1 MEIFGI
7 ATVAFMIAGFVK
19 GVVGFGFPIIALIIL
34 TLSIGLL
41 DALALVVIPTLITN
55 LWQVYSGEYLQTIL
69 KRMWRYFLVAVVFI
83 WISTDYLNVV
93 DTDWLTMLLGTVLF
107 FFALSHLFNFH
118 FTVPQRYESVL
129 AIPVGAVNGILTG
142 LTGSFMVPSV
152 LYMQAIGL
160 RGDMLVQAMGV
171 FFSISVFTLA
181 VSLVRNDLISVEQ
194 AQLSSLA
201 LIPSFIGLLVG
212 RWTRWQIDEDRFQQI
227 FLIAVLVLG
236 GYIVFRSG
244 RALGYMWSL

>member
-55 LWQVYSGEYLQTIL
+55 LWQAFSGEYLQTIL
-69 KRMWRYFLVAVVFI
+69 KRMWRYFLAAVVFI
-83 WISTDYLNVV
+83 WISSDYLNVV

-107 FFALSHLFNFH
+107 FFALSRLFNFH
-118 FTVPQRYESVL
+118 FTVPLRYEPVL
-129 AIPVGAVNGILTG
+129 AIPLGAVNGILTG

-160 RGDMLVQAMGV
+160 RGDMLVQAMGI

-181 VSLVRNDLISVEQ
+181 VSLERNELISVEQ
-194 AQLSSLA
+194 AQLSLWA
-201 LIPSFIGLLVG
+201 LIPSIIGLLAG
-212 RWTRWQIDEDRFQQI
+212 RWTRRQIDEDRFQQI
-227 FLIAVLVLG
+227 FLLAVLVLG
-236 GYIVFRSG
+236 GYIVVRSA
-244 RALGYMWSL
+244 RALGYL

>member
-41 DALALVVIPTLITN
+41 EALALVVIPTLITN
-55 LWQVYSGEYLQTIL
+55 LWQAFSGEHLRAIFG
-69 KRMWRYFLVAVVFI
+69 RMWRYFLVAVVFV
-83 WISTDYLNVV
+83 WITSDYLDLV
-93 DTDWLTMLLGTVLF
+93 DVNWLTMLLGTVLF
-107 FFALSHLFNFH
+107 FFALSRLFNFH
-118 FTVPQRYESVL
+118 FTVPPRYESVL
-129 AIPVGAVNGILTG
+129 SVPLGAVNGILTG

-160 RGDMLVQAMGV
+160 RGDMLVQAMGI

-181 VSLVRNDLISVEQ
+181 VSLERNDLISVEQ
-194 AQLSSLA
+194 AQLSLLA
-201 LIPSFIGLLVG
+201 LIPSIIGLLIG
-212 RWTRWQIDEDRFQQI
+212 RWSRRQIDEDRFQHI
-227 FLIAVLVLG
+227 FLMSVLVLG
-236 GYIVFRSG
+236 GYIVVRSA
-244 RALGYMWSL
+244 RALDYL

>member
-55 LWQVYSGEYLQTIL
+55 LWQAFSGEYLRAIVG
-69 KRMWRYFLVAVVFI
+69 RMWRYFLVAVVFI
-83 WISTDYLNVV
+83 WITSDYLDVV
-93 DTDWLTMLLGTVLF
+93 DVDWLTMLLGTVLF
-107 FFALSHLFNFH
+107 FFALSRLFNFH
-118 FTVPQRYESVL
+118 FTVPPRYESVL
-129 AIPVGAVNGILTG
+129 SVPLGAVNGIITG

-160 RGDMLVQAMGV
+160 RGEMLVQAMGI

-181 VSLVRNDLISVEQ
+181 VSLERNDLISVGQ
-194 AQLSSLA
+194 AQLSSLE
-201 LIPSFIGLLVG
+201 LIPSIIGLLVG
-212 RWTRWQIDEDRFQQI
+212 RWTRRQIDEDRFQQI
-227 FLIAVLVLG
+227 FLMAVLVLG
-236 GYIVFRSG
+236 GYIVFRSA
-244 RALGYMWSL
+244 RALGYL

>member
-1 MEIFGI
+1 METLGI
-7 ATVAFMIAGFVK
+7 ATVAFIVAGFVK

-41 DALALVVIPTLITN
+41 DALAIVVIPTLVTN
-55 LWQVYSGEYLQTIL
+55 LWQASSGKYLKYIFR
-69 KRMWRYFLVAVVFI
+69 RMWRYFLVAVVFI
-83 WISTDYLNVV
+83 WITSGYLKVV
-93 DTDWLTMLLGTVLF
+93 DIDWLTMLLGTVLF
-107 FFALSHLFNFH
+107 FFALSRLFNFH
-118 FTVPQRYESVL
+118 IAVPPRYESVL
-129 AIPVGAVNGILTG
+129 AVPLGAINGVLTG

-152 LYMQAIGL
+152 LYMQAIGF

-181 VSLVRNDLISVEQ
+181 VSLGRNDLISTEQ
-194 AQLSSLA
+194 AQMSTLA
-201 LIPSFIGLLVG
+201 LIPSIVGLLVG
-212 RWTRWQIDEDRFQQI
+212 RWMRRQIDEDRFQKI

>member
-1 MEIFGI
+1 MANMETIGI
-7 ATVAFMIAGFVK
+7 ATIAFIIAGFVK

-41 DALALVVIPTLITN
+41 DALAIVVIPTLITN
-55 LWQVYSGEYLQTIL
+55 LWQAFSGEYLKAIL
-69 KRMWRYFLVAVVFI
+69 GRMWRYFLVAVVFI
-83 WISTDYLNVV
+83 WIASGYLKVV
-93 DTDWLTMLLGTVLF
+93 NIEWLTALLGTVLF
-107 FFALSHLFNFH
+107 FFAVSRLLKFS
-118 FTVPQRYESVL
+118 FTVPPRFESL
-129 AIPVGAVNGILTG
+129 LSAPLGAVNGMLTG

-181 VSLVRNDLISVEQ
+181 ISLGRNGLISAEQ

-201 LIPSFIGLLVG
+201 LIPSIIGLLAG
-212 RWTRWQIDEDRFQQI
+212 RWTRRQIDEDRFQQV
-227 FLIAVLVLG
+227 FLVAVLLLG
-236 GYIVFRSG
+236 GYIVFRSA
-244 RALGYMWSL
+244 RALGYL

>member
-55 LWQVYSGEYLQTIL
+55 LWQAFSGEYLRAIVG
-69 KRMWRYFLVAVVFI
+69 RMWRYFLVAVVFI
-83 WISTDYLNVV
+83 WITSDYLDVV
-93 DTDWLTMLLGTVLF
+93 DVDWLTMLLGTVLF
-107 FFALSHLFNFH
+107 FFALSRLFNFH
-118 FTVPQRYESVL
+118 FTVPPRYESVL
-129 AIPVGAVNGILTG
+129 SVPLGAVNGIITG

-160 RGDMLVQAMGV
+160 RGEMLVQAMGI

-181 VSLVRNDLISVEQ
+181 VSLERNDLISVEQ

-201 LIPSFIGLLVG
+201 LIPSIIGLLVG
-212 RWTRWQIDEDRFQQI
+212 RWTRRQIDEDRFQQI
-227 FLIAVLVLG
+227 FLMAVLVLG
-236 GYIVFRSG
+236 GYIVFRSA
-244 RALGYMWSL
+244 RALGYL

>member
-55 LWQVYSGEYLQTIL
+55 LWQAFSGEHLRAIFG
-69 KRMWRYFLVAVVFI
+69 RMWRYFLVAVVFI
-83 WISTDYLNVV
+83 WITSDYLDVV
-93 DTDWLTMLLGTVLF
+93 DVDWLTMLLGTVLF
-107 FFALSHLFNFH
+107 FFALSRLCNFH
-118 FTVPQRYESVL
+118 FTVPPQYESALSVPL
-129 AIPVGAVNGILTG
+129 GAVNGILTG

-160 RGDMLVQAMGV
+160 RGDMLVQAMGI

-181 VSLVRNDLISVEQ
+181 VSLERNDLISAEQ
-194 AQLSSLA
+194 AQLSLLA
-201 LIPSFIGLLVG
+201 LIPSIIGLLIG
-212 RWTRWQIDEDRFQQI
+212 RWTRRQIDEDRFQYI
-227 FLIAVLVLG
+227 FLMSVLMLG
-236 GYIVFRSG
+236 GYIVVRSA
-244 RALGYMWSL
+244 RALGYL

>member
-7 ATVAFMIAGFVK
+7 AAVAFMIAGFVK

-41 DALALVVIPTLITN
+41 DALALVVIPTLTTN
-55 LWQVYSGEYLQTIL
+55 LWQAFSGEYLQTIL
-69 KRMWRYFLVAVVFI
+69 KRMWRYFLAAVVFI
-83 WISTDYLNVV
+83 WISSDYLNVV

-107 FFALSHLFNFH
+107 FFALSRLFNFH
-118 FTVPQRYESVL
+118 FTVPLRYEFVL
-129 AIPVGAVNGILTG
+129 AIPLGAINGTLTG

-160 RGDMLVQAMGV
+160 RGDMLVQAMGI

-181 VSLVRNDLISVEQ
+181 VSLERNDLISVEQ
-194 AQLSSLA
+194 AQLSLLA
-201 LIPSFIGLLVG
+201 LIPSIIGLLIG
-212 RWTRWQIDEDRFQQI
+212 SWARRQIGEDRFQQI
-227 FLIAVLVLG
+227 FLMAVLVLG
-236 GYIVFRSG
+236 AYIVFRSA
-244 RALGYMWSL
+244 RALDYL